1 MNVKKF
7 GPLIL
12 ALGLGLVTLYMTMR
26 FVNSQQAANA
36 QTKRPQVV
44 MAKDNIEAGGILTE
58 DNLTKGE
65 LSTDIVPDTV
75 FTDPGELLGRVAS
88 VPIVDGQVITK
99 TLLAPK
105 GVGAGLQAVVPMGMR
120 AVTLEINE
128 ISGVAGNV
136 LPGCHVDI
144 LQTLRDETT
153 GLSMARTIAQNVLV
167 TAVGMRHNPNDGS
180 DGGGH
185 SVTVL
190 VTPVQAEM
198 LELASAT
205 GRPRLVLR
213 GGNDLALVD
222 TPDMTINDLLG
233 HQSGR
238 KDNYNTVDPGVAAS
252 AAGSTG
258 APGLTPLASANAA
271 AAAQAAADSSWTM
284 QVVRGSNEQQV
295 KFEIRKPEAQPI
307 APQAQPLNDTGAQ

>member
-12 ALGLGLVTLYMTMR
+12 ALGLGLVTLWMTMR
-26 FVNSQQAANA
+26 FINSQQAASA
-36 QTKRPQVV
+36 QPKRPQVV
-44 MAKDNIEAGGILTE
+44 MAKENIDAGAVLTE

-75 FTDPGELLGRVAS
+75 FSDPGELLGRVAS
-88 VPIVDGQVITK
+88 VPIVEGQVVTK

-136 LPGCHVDI
+136 TAGCHVDI
-144 LQTLRDETT
+144 LQTLRDDTT
-153 GLSMARTIAQNVLV
+153 GGSIARTIAQNVLV

-205 GRPRLVLR
+205 GRPRLSLR
-213 GGNDLALVD
+213 SGNDLNLVD
-222 TPDMTINDLLG
+222 TPDMTLADLRG
-233 HQSGR
+233 HQSGQ
-238 KDNYNTVDPGVAAS
+238 KDNFNTVDPGMASTVAP
-252 AAGSTG
+252 TTQ
-258 APGLTPLASANAA
+258 PGLTALAAGATAA
-271 AAAQAAADSSWTM
+271 TGTPAEDSWVM
-284 QVVRGSNEQQV
+284 QVVRGNNEQQV
-295 KFEIRKPEAQPI
+295 KFAIRNKTLGQDS
-307 APQAQPLNDTGAQ
+307 APMSGGN

>member
-12 ALGLGLVTLYMTMR
+12 ALGLGVVTLWMTMR
-26 FVNSQQAANA
+26 FVNNQQSASA

-44 MAKDNIEAGGILTE
+44 MAKENIEAGGVLTE
-58 DNLTKGE
+58 DNLTKAE

-75 FTDPGELLGRVAS
+75 FSDAGELLGRVAS
-88 VPIVDGQVITK
+88 VPIVQGQIITK

-105 GVGAGLQAVVPMGMR
+105 GVGAGLQAVVPLGMR

-144 LQTLRDETT
+144 LQTLRDNVT
-153 GLSMARTIAQNVLV
+153 GESLARTIAQNVLV

-198 LELASAT
+198 LELAAAT
-205 GRPRLVLR
+205 GRPRLILR

-222 TPDMTINDLLG
+222 TPDMTLNDLRG
-233 HQSGR
+233 HQSGH
-238 KDNYNTVDPGVAAS
+238 KDNFNTVDPGVAS
-252 AAGSTG
+252 AA
-258 APGLTPLASANAA
+258 APGAQPGMTMLAGAA
-271 AAAQAAADSSWTM
+271 ATTQPSESSWTM
-284 QVVRGSNEQQV
+284 QVVRGNNEQQV
-295 KFEIRKPEAQPI
+295 KFALRKPVAQISTPMSSGGGGD
-307 APQAQPLNDTGAQ
+307 Q

>member
-26 FVNSQQAANA
+26 FINNQQSASA
-36 QTKRPQVV
+36 QPKRPQVV
-44 MAKDNIEAGGILTE
+44 MAKDNIDAGAVLTE

-75 FTDPGELLGRVAS
+75 FSDPGELLGRVAS
-88 VPIVDGQVITK
+88 VPIVQGQVITK

-120 AVTLEINE
+120 AITLEINE

-144 LQTLRDETT
+144 IQTLRDDAT
-153 GLSMARTIAQNVLV
+153 GGSIARTIAQNVLV
-167 TAVGMRHNPNDGS
+167 TAVGMRHNPGDGS

-205 GRPRLVLR
+205 GRPRLSLR
-213 GGNDLALVD
+213 SGNDLSLVD
-222 TPDMTINDLLG
+222 TPDMTLADLRG
-233 HQSGR
+233 HQSGQR
-238 KDNYNTVDPGVAAS
+238 DSYNTVDPGVAA
-252 AAGSTG
+252 AAAPSTQ
-258 APGLTPLASANAA
+258 PSLTSLASSAMGGSG
-271 AAAQAAADSSWTM
+271 QGSGGQDSWIM
-284 QVVRGSNEQQV
+284 QVVRGNNEQQV
-295 KFEIRKPEAQPI
+295 RFAIHNKSAGQDSAPI
-307 APQAQPLNDTGAQ
+307 SGSGGN